1 MTMPNLLWVALMALG
16 CAVAVG
22 AVSLVVLRFLTR
34 TSLVLQLC
42 FVVLAAVASIAG
54 GMWLAASAM
63 FVTPSDLT
71 VFASVAAIAG
81 LVSILLAAVLGRA
94 LVRNSRE
101 LIAATRRI
109 GTTEAIADLGRH
121 SSNEFAALALEL
133 RATNSRLAESRAR
146 EARAENS
153 RRELVSW
160 ISHDLRTP
168 LAGIRAMAEA
178 LEDGM
183 VDEPERYYVKV
194 RTQVDRMSGMV
205 DDLNELSRIHSGSL
219 RLSIQKVSLYDL
231 ISDVVAELGP
241 LAESR
246 SISLVGD
253 GARELTILADPRE
266 LSRVVGNLVMNSIQ
280 HSPVGSPITVSA
292 RENDEGFAV
301 ISVIDAAGGIPEK
314 DLGRVFEAG
323 WRASNSRTPSTA
335 ANRSGGAGLGLA
347 IVQGIVHAHSG
358 RVVVQNVPGGC
369 RFDVFLP
376 PRPFAF
382 GADPVGTTAAPLG
395 PVTA

>member
-1 MTMPNLLWVALMALG
+1 MTTMDLALVALMTLG
-16 CAVAVG
+16 CAVVIG
-22 AVSLVVLRFLTR
+22 VVSIIVLRFLTR

-42 FVVLAAVASIAG
+42 IVALAAVLSIAG

-63 FVTPSDLT
+63 LVTPGDLR
-71 VFASVAAIAG
+71 VFLSVAVIAG
-81 LVSILLAAVLGRA
+81 IVTLALAAFLGRS

-101 LIAATRRI
+101 LIAAARRI
-109 GTTEAIADLGRH
+109 GTADATVTLGRH

-133 RATNSRLAESRAR
+133 GATNLRLAESRAR
-146 EARAENS
+146 EERVENS
-153 RRELVSW
+153 RRELVAW

-219 RLSIQKVSLYDL
+219 RLSMQKVSLYDL

-241 LAESR
+241 LAEAR
-246 SISLVGD
+246 SISLSGE
-253 GARELTILADPRE
+253 GARELVILADPRE

-280 HSPVGSPITVSA
+280 HSPAGSPITVSA
-292 RENDEGFAV
+292 STNEEGLAV

-323 WRASNSRTPSTA
+323 WRASNSRTPGATVS
-335 ANRSGGAGLGLA
+335 RSGGAGLGLA

-358 RVVVQNVPGGC
+358 RVVVHNVPGGC

-376 PRPFAF
+376 PRPVSL
-382 GADPVGTTAAPLG
+382 DTASFT

>member
-1 MTMPNLLWVALMALG
+1 MSTTDLLTVSMLALG

-22 AVSLVVLRFLTR
+22 AVTLVVLRFMTR

-42 FVVLAAVASIAG
+42 VVVLAAVLSITG
-54 GMWLAASAM
+54 GVWLAASAM
-63 FVTPSDLT
+63 LVTPEDLI
-71 VFASVAAIAG
+71 VQVSVAGIAG
-81 LVSILLAAVLGRA
+81 VVSLGLAALLGRS
-94 LVRNSRE
+94 LVRNSRQ

-109 GTTEAIADLGRH
+109 GTEEAMVEQVRH

-133 RATNSRLAESRAR
+133 TATNSRLAESRAR
-146 EARAENS
+146 EALAENS
-153 RRELVSW
+153 RRELVAW
-160 ISHDLRTP
+160 ISHDLRSP

-194 RTQVDRMSGMV
+194 RSQVDRMSGMV

-219 RLSIQKVSLYDL
+219 RLSMQQVSLYDL

-241 LAESR
+241 FAESR

-280 HSPVGSPITVSA
+280 HSPAGSPITVSA
-292 RENDEGFAV
+292 RQSDDGLAV

-323 WRASNSRTPSTA
+323 WRASNSRTPETVTS
-335 ANRSGGAGLGLA
+335 RSGGAGLGLA
-347 IVQGIVHAHSG
+347 IVQGIVQAHRG

-376 PRPFAF
+376 PSPAGDTLSSFQPA
-382 GADPVGTTAAPLG
+382 TA
-395 PVTA
+395 

>member
-1 MTMPNLLWVALMALG
+1 MSMTDLLIVSLMALA
-16 CAVAVG
+16 CAV
-22 AVSLVVLRFLTR
+22 VV
-34 TSLVLQLC
+34 VA
-42 FVVLAAVASIAG
+42 LAAVLSIAG

-71 VFASVAAIAG
+71 VFVSVAAIAG
-81 LVSILLAAVLGRA
+81 VVSLLLAWLLGRS
-94 LVRNSRE
+94 LVRNSHQ
-101 LIAATRRI
+101 LIEATRRI
-109 GTTEAIADLGRH
+109 GTVEAIPDAVRH
-121 SSNEFAALALEL
+121 SNNEFAALALEL
-133 RATNSRLAESRAR
+133 TATNRRLAESRTR
-146 EARAENS
+146 EALAENS
-153 RRELVSW
+153 RRELVAW

-183 VDEPERYYVKV
+183 VDEPERYYVKL
-194 RTQVDRMSGMV
+194 RSQADRMSGMV

-219 RLSIQKVSLYDL
+219 RLSMQKVSLYDL

-241 LAESR
+241 LAASR

-266 LSRVVGNLVMNSIQ
+266 LARVVGNLVMNSIQ
-280 HSPVGSPITVSA
+280 HSPAGSPITVSA
-292 RENDEGFAV
+292 RQSDDGLAV

-323 WRASNSRTPSTA
+323 WRASNSRTPGTESS
-335 ANRSGGAGLGLA
+335 RSAGAGLGLA
-347 IVQGIVHAHSG
+347 IVQGIVQAHRG
-358 RVVVQNVPGGC
+358 RVVVQNVAGGC

-376 PRPFAF
+376 PSPDH
-382 GADPVGTTAAPLG
+382 GLGSPLTA
-395 PVTA
+395 VTA

>member
-1 MTMPNLLWVALMALG
+1 MSTTDLLTVSLLALG
-16 CAVAVG
+16 CAVVVG
-22 AVSLVVLRFLTR
+22 VVTLAVLRLMTR

-42 FVVLAAVASIAG
+42 VVVLAAVLSITG

-63 FVTPSDLT
+63 LVTAEDMT
-71 VFASVAAIAG
+71 VLLSVAAIAG
-81 LVSILLAAVLGRA
+81 IVSLLLAVVLGRS
-94 LVRNSRE
+94 LVRNSRQ

-109 GTTEAIADLGRH
+109 GTEEAMVEQVRH

-133 RATNSRLAESRAR
+133 TATNSRLAESRAR
-146 EARAENS
+146 EALAENS
-153 RRELVSW
+153 RRELVAW
-160 ISHDLRTP
+160 ISHDLRSP

-194 RTQVDRMSGMV
+194 RSQVDRMSGMV

-219 RLSIQKVSLYDL
+219 RLSMQKVSLYDL

-241 LAESR
+241 FAESR

-280 HSPVGSPITVSA
+280 HSPAGSPITVSA
-292 RENDEGFAV
+292 RRSDDGLAV

-323 WRASNSRTPSTA
+323 WRASNSRTPETA
-335 ANRSGGAGLGLA
+335 TSRSGGAGLGLA
-347 IVQGIVHAHSG
+347 IVQGIVQAHRG

-376 PRPFAF
+376 PIASGDALSSSQPA
-382 GADPVGTTAAPLG
+382 TA
-395 PVTA
+395 

>member
-1 MTMPNLLWVALMALG
+1 MNMADLLEVALMALG
-16 CAVAVG
+16 SAIVVG
-22 AVSLVVLRFLTR
+22 AISLVVLRFMSR

-42 FVVLAAVASIAG
+42 VVAAAAVLSIVG

-71 VFASVAAIAG
+71 VFLSVAAIG
-81 LVSILLAAVLGRA
+81 GVVSLTLAALLGRS

-101 LIAATRRI
+101 LIAATKRI
-109 GTTEAIADLGRH
+109 GMVDDIQGSGKHSGKH
-121 SSNEFAALALEL
+121 SSNEFAALAIEL
-133 RATNSRLAESRAR
+133 SATNRRLAESRSR
-146 EARAENS
+146 EERVENS
-153 RRELVSW
+153 RRELVAW

-183 VDEPERYYVKV
+183 VDEPKRYFVKV
-194 RTQVDRMSGMV
+194 RSQVDRMSGMV

-219 RLSIQKVSLYDL
+219 RLSMQKVSLYDL

-241 LAESR
+241 LAQSR

-266 LSRVVGNLVMNSIQ
+266 LSRVVGNLVMNSIE
-280 HSPVGSPITVSA
+280 HSPAGSPITVSA
-292 RENDEGFAV
+292 RESDDGLAV
-301 ISVIDAAGGIPEK
+301 ISVIDAGGGIPEK

-323 WRASNSRTPSTA
+323 WRASNSRTPEAVTS
-335 ANRSGGAGLGLA
+335 RSGGAGLGLA

-376 PRPFAF
+376 PS
-382 GADPVGTTAAPLG
+382 

>member
-1 MTMPNLLWVALMALG
+1 MSATDLLTVSLLALAFAG
-16 CAVAVG
+16 AVG
-22 AVSLVVLRFLTR
+22 AVTLVVLRFMSR

-42 FVVLAAVASIAG
+42 VVVLAAVLSITG
-54 GMWLAASAM
+54 GVWLAASAM
-63 FVTPSDLT
+63 LVTAEDLS
-71 VFASVAAIAG
+71 VQISVAAIAG
-81 LVSILLAAVLGRA
+81 IISLALAVVLGRS
-94 LVRNSRE
+94 LVRNSRQ
-101 LIAATRRI
+101 LIAATRLI
-109 GTTEAIADLGRH
+109 GTDEGMVEQVRH
-121 SSNEFAALALEL
+121 SSNEFAAVALEL
-133 RATNSRLAESRAR
+133 IATNTRLAESRAR
-146 EARAENS
+146 EALAENS
-153 RRELVSW
+153 RRELVAW
-160 ISHDLRTP
+160 ISHDLRSP

-183 VDEPERYYVKV
+183 VDEPNRYYVKM
-194 RTQVDRMSGMV
+194 RNQVDRMSGMV

-219 RLSIQKVSLYDL
+219 RLSMQKVSLYDL

-241 LAESR
+241 FAESR

-280 HSPVGSPITVSA
+280 HSPAGSPITVSA
-292 RENDEGFAV
+292 RQSDDGLAV

-323 WRASNSRTPSTA
+323 WRASNSRTPETSTS
-335 ANRSGGAGLGLA
+335 RSGGAGLGLA
-347 IVQGIVHAHSG
+347 IVQGIVQAHRG

-376 PRPFAF
+376 PIGSGDGLSTPQ
-382 GADPVGTTAAPLG
+382 

>member
-1 MTMPNLLWVALMALG
+1 MSMNDLLVVSLLALG
-16 CAVAVG
+16 CAVVVG
-22 AVSLVVLRFLTR
+22 VVSLVVLRFMTR
-34 TSLVLQLC
+34 YSLVLQLC
-42 FVVLAAVASIAG
+42 VVALAAVLSIAG
-54 GMWLAASAM
+54 GVWLAASVM
-63 FVTPSDLT
+63 LVTPHDLT
-71 VFASVAAIAG
+71 VLLSVAAIAG
-81 LVSILLAAVLGRA
+81 VVSLALAAVLGRS
-94 LVRNSRE
+94 LVRNSRQ

-109 GTTEAIADLGRH
+109 GTEEAMGEQVRH

-133 RATNSRLAESRAR
+133 TATNSRLAESRAR
-146 EARAENS
+146 EALAENS
-153 RRELVSW
+153 RRELVAW

-194 RTQVDRMSGMV
+194 RSQVDRMSGMV
-205 DDLNELSRIHSGSL
+205 DDLNELTRIHSGSL
-219 RLSIQKVSLYDL
+219 RLSMQKVSLYDL

-241 LAESR
+241 FAESR
-246 SISLVGD
+246 SISLIGD

-280 HSPVGSPITVSA
+280 HSPAGSPITVSA
-292 RENDEGFAV
+292 RQSDDGLAV

-323 WRASNSRTPSTA
+323 WRASNSRTPETA
-335 ANRSGGAGLGLA
+335 TTRSGGAGLGLA
-347 IVQGIVHAHSG
+347 IVQGIVQAHRG

-376 PRPFAF
+376 PSPTDGSPTLA
-382 GADPVGTTAAPLG
+382 GATA
-395 PVTA
+395 

>member
-1 MTMPNLLWVALMALG
+1 MSTTDLLTVSMLALG

-22 AVSLVVLRFLTR
+22 AVTLVVLRFMTR

-42 FVVLAAVASIAG
+42 VVVLAAVLSITG
-54 GMWLAASAM
+54 GVWLAASAM
-63 FVTPSDLT
+63 LVTPEDLI
-71 VFASVAAIAG
+71 VQVSVAGIAG
-81 LVSILLAAVLGRA
+81 VVSLGLAALLGRS
-94 LVRNSRE
+94 LVRNSRQ
-101 LIAATRRI
+101 LIAAPRRI
-109 GTTEAIADLGRH
+109 GTEEAMVEQVRH

-133 RATNSRLAESRAR
+133 TATNSRLAESRAR
-146 EARAENS
+146 EALAENS
-153 RRELVSW
+153 RRELVAW
-160 ISHDLRTP
+160 ISHDLRSP

-194 RTQVDRMSGMV
+194 RSQVDRMSGMV

-219 RLSIQKVSLYDL
+219 RLSMQQVSLYDL

-241 LAESR
+241 FAESR

-280 HSPVGSPITVSA
+280 HSPADSPITVSA
-292 RENDEGFAV
+292 RQSDDGLAV

-323 WRASNSRTPSTA
+323 WRASNSRTPETA
-335 ANRSGGAGLGLA
+335 SSRSGGAGLGLA
-347 IVQGIVHAHSG
+347 IVQGIVQAHRG

-376 PRPFAF
+376 PSPAGDGLSSFQPA
-382 GADPVGTTAAPLG
+382 TA
-395 PVTA
+395 